1 MVYTIITEGRGI
13 QMIKKVILKL
23 QHETGASPYDIMS
36 AFIYGAIW
44 GLVTAG
50 SIYPLCCVI
59 VKIAEMLGRI

>member
-1 MVYTIITEGRGI
+1 
-13 QMIKKVILKL
+13 MIKKAILKM
-23 QHETGASPYDIMS
+23 QQETGASPYEIMS

-44 GLVTAG
+44 GLVIAG

>member
-1 MVYTIITEGRGI
+1 
-13 QMIKKVILKL
+13 MIKKAILKL
-23 QHETGASPYDIMS
+23 QQETGASPYDIMS

-44 GLVTAG
+44 ALVLIG